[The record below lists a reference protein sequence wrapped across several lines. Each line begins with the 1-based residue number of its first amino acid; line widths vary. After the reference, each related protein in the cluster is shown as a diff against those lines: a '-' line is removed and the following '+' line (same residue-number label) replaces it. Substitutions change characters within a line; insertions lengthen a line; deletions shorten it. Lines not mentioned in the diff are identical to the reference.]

1 MKLKSICEVEG
12 VEDAGIKEG
21 KYGLALI
28 KASGN
33 AAAVFTKNQVMA
45 EPVSTCVH
53 DIFELTPLHKP
64 RLVTK
69 L

>member
-1 MKLKSICEVEG
+1 MQLG
-12 VEDAGIKEG
+12 
-21 KYGLALI
+21 Y
-28 KASGN
+28 
-33 AAAVFTKNQVMA
+33 FQVMA

-53 DIFELTPLHKP
+53 VILAFADAFP